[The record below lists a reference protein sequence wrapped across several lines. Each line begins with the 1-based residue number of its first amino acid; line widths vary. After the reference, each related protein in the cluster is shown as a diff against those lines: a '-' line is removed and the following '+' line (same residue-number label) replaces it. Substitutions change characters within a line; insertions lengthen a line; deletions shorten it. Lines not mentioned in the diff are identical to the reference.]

1 MRLWLNT
8 IRDYIAH
15 MNFRHAPT
23 LRSANTSFGLRPEVD
38 ALMPRLG
45 FYFLTALY
53 DSTVLVWMVQVV
65 SPRCMYWDCVV
76 TVRVTL
82 QLVSVAEAT
91 MTLTNKSKLN
101 RKELQ
106 NFFIMVVCLLGLFL
120 CCVRLGVVVE

>member
-1 MRLWLNT
+1 M
-8 IRDYIAH
+8 
-15 MNFRHAPT
+15 
-23 LRSANTSFGLRPEVD
+23 
-38 ALMPRLG
+38 
-45 FYFLTALY
+45 
-53 DSTVLVWMVQVV
+53 
-65 SPRCMYWDCVV
+65 